1 MELFELTDDLMLAG
15 QIGPDTIPMLAAQGI
30 RGIVC
35 NRFDGEEPGQP
46 DFPSI
51 ERAAAAHGIKAVY
64 LPVLQPPKPI
74 SDAEGFAF
82 GEVLEALPKP
92 ALAYCRT
99 GSRSVILWGLSQA
112 AAATV
117 QGDRDRGDG
126 RGLRPD
132 GMGAP
137 LPAALQAAAMMHR
150 RHPAN
155 ARGIIRGRH
164 KCPRLLRYR

>member
-1 MELFELTDDLMLAG
+1 MELFELTGDLMLAG
-15 QIGPDTIPMLAAQGI
+15 QIGPDTIPMLAEQGV

-82 GEVLEALPKP
+82 GEVLESLPKP

-112 AAATV
+112 
-117 QGDRDRGDG
+117 G
-126 RGLRPD
+126 RLPFKEIVIA
-132 GMGAP
+132 GMGAGYD
-137 LPAALQAAAMMHR
+137 LT
-150 RHPAN
+150 
-155 ARGIIRGRH
+155 GWV
-164 KCPRLLRYR
+164 PRFQQLYKPRP

>member
-1 MELFELTDDLMLAG
+1 MELFELADDLMLAG
-15 QIGPDTIPMLAAQGI
+15 QIGPDTIPMLAEQGI

-82 GEVLEALPKP
+82 GEVLETLPKP

-112 AAATV
+112 
-117 QGDRDRGDG
+117 G
-126 RGLRPD
+126 RLPFKEIVIA
-132 GMGAP
+132 GMGAGYD
-137 LPAALQAAAMMHR
+137 LT
-150 RHPAN
+150 
-155 ARGIIRGRH
+155 GWV
-164 KCPRLLRYR
+164 PRFQQLYKPQP

>member
-1 MELFELTDDLMLAG
+1 MGMELFELTDDLMLAC
-15 QIGPDTIPMLAAQGI
+15 QIGPDTIPLLAEQGI

-46 DFPSI
+46 DFASV

-64 LPVLQPPKPI
+64 LPVLQPPQPI

-82 GEVLEALPKP
+82 GEVLETLPKP

-112 AAATV
+112 QRLPFKEIVIA
-117 QGDRDRGDG
+117 
-126 RGLRPD
+126 
-132 GMGAP
+132 GMGAGYD
-137 LPAALQAAAMMHR
+137 LT
-150 RHPAN
+150 
-155 ARGIIRGRH
+155 GWV
-164 KCPRLLRYR
+164 PRFQQLYKPQP